1 MNKPFYRRCTA
12 YIGGMSVPALFH
24 RWDKVVE
31 PNDITTENGKT
42 VTMAL
47 PRIVGIIED
56 DNGCVHVVDAQCI
69 RFADGLSDRL
79 LNKLKWS
86 ETHEDE

>member
-24 RWDKVVE
+24 RWDKVAE
-31 PNDITTENGKT
+31 PEDITNESGKT

-47 PRIVGIIED
+47 PRIVGIVED

-69 RFADGLSDRL
+69 RFTDGFADRL
-79 LNKLKWS
+79 LNKLKWNES
-86 ETHEDE
+86 QEDE